1 MCLLQVTAPLPSPVS
16 PCAASSC
23 PSLSAASASPTLTS
37 ILSTLAP
44 LLPALPNAP
53 QVGQVHRV
61 EEQGTRTASPSVSI
75 GTIGNSSLQQTQGQV
90 IVDNKDVRICISHAH
105 PCVTQ
110 LSPANPVISP
120 AFLMPSPCVRPF
132 QAMLLL
138 K

>member
-1 MCLLQVTAPLPSPVS
+1 MLQGTAPLPSPVS
-16 PCAASSC
+16 PSAANSC
-23 PSLSAASASPTLTS
+23 PGLSSASASPTLTS

-61 EEQGTRTASPSVSI
+61 DEQGTRTASPSVSI

-90 IVDNKDVRICISHAH
+90 IVDSKDVRICISHARL
-105 PCVTQ
+105 CITQ
-110 LSPANPVISP
+110 LSPADPVISP
-120 AFLMPSPCVRPF
+120 ASLMPSPCVRPL